1 MKGAS
6 MDSGKKTVVG
16 KIPVP
21 GGGVVRMVVKDTPSQ
36 IVSLLDRMVPRVA
49 GIPDGIGFEFL
60 KGHSPFPVK
69 QKDFPKEIPEG
80 YPEEHPCS
88 DGGTIWIPVTTED
101 LMITHLLHETG
112 HCLLHF
118 PDGPDI
124 NLEDPEMRTNPMGSK
139 MESEAC
145 AVAYLVSKA
154 LGLPDHYNRLYLDNW
169 TGSLDRFR
177 QESESRVLEAA
188 TRLINLYSNA
198 GGR

>member
-1 MKGAS
+1 MN
-6 MDSGKKTVVG
+6 SGKKTVAG
-16 KIPVP
+16 NIPVP
-21 GGGVVRMVVKDTPSQ
+21 GEGVVRMVVKDTPGP
-36 IVSLLDRMVPRVA
+36 IVSLLDRMVPRVE
-49 GIPDGIGFEFL
+49 GIPDGMGFECL
-60 KGHSPFPVK
+60 KGHSLFPVK
-69 QKDFPKEIPEG
+69 QKDFPKEMPEG

-88 DGGTIWIPVTTED
+88 DGRTIWIPVTTDE
-101 LMITHLLHETG
+101 LMITYLLHETG

-124 NLEDPEMRTNPMGSK
+124 NLEDPELRTNPTGSR

-154 LGLPDHYNRLYLDNW
+154 LRLPDHYSRMYLNNW

-177 QESESRVLEAA
+177 RESESRVLEAA
-188 TRLINLYSNA
+188 TQLINLYSNA

>member
-1 MKGAS
+1 MN
-6 MDSGKKTVVG
+6 SGKKTVAG
-16 KIPVP
+16 KIPAH
-21 GGGVVRMVVKDTPSQ
+21 GEGVVHMLVKDTPGP
-36 IVSLLDRMVPRVA
+36 IVSLLDCMVPRVE
-49 GIPDGIGFEFL
+49 GIPEGMGFEFL
-60 KGHSPFPVK
+60 KGHSFFPVK

-188 TRLINLYSNA
+188 TRLINQYSNA